1 MENSINPSPYNNLQ
15 LFQLQWWTFLKERD
29 IELRNTNKIRR
40 VAKLKNTLDNNISE
54 SQLNEFF
61 IQKLISMLMTFSV
74 PFCHLFHY

>member
-61 IQKLISMLMTFSV
+61 IQKLMSMLMTFSV